1 MYTITKLELCYLTKK
16 SNFGNS
22 LVTRN
27 LTKSLNTSIMTIIDT
42 KNENIDLKLCP
53 LKLKDIN
60 LSTALNKKKI
70 SS

>member
-1 MYTITKLELCYLTKK
+1 
-16 SNFGNS
+16 
-22 LVTRN
+22 
-27 LTKSLNTSIMTIIDT
+27 MTIIDT
-42 KNENIDLKLCP
+42 KNENIDLKLCLSP

>member
-1 MYTITKLELCYLTKK
+1 
-16 SNFGNS
+16 
-22 LVTRN
+22 
-27 LTKSLNTSIMTIIDT
+27 MTIIDT
-42 KNENIDLKLCP
+42 KNENIEKFDLKLRLSP